1 MNHKLEQNE
10 TEIDDLLEEYDF
22 SKAKP
27 GRHRGFKGALVRVFE
42 DGTEQVIELSPR
54 NNTINLSPEAI
65 RLIIEALEYRIEAY
79 QRRLEEGSLDES
91 ESEVINNLVVLAA
104 LSQELKKSLEMPA
117 LSSLRKDPI
126 RSERGVWG

>member
-1 MNHKLEQNE
+1 M
-10 TEIDDLLEEYDF
+10 
-22 SKAKP
+22 
-27 GRHRGFKGALVRVFE
+27 
-42 DGTEQVIELSPR
+42 
-54 NNTINLSPEAI
+54 NLSPEAI